1 MLNAVQLFLFR
12 RGFASY
18 GYAAF
23 LQEAPVY
30 CEVCGTHTGA
40 LDEEAYVFDFD
51 SAPVYFCPTCD
62 CGRVCHFAEEVVLD
76 LDLGDYVPVG
86 STDLGGYVF

>member
-30 CEVCGTHTGA
+30 CGHCGAHVG
-40 LDEEAYVFDFD
+40 LMSDEEYVFDHD
-51 SAPVYFCPTCD
+51 SAPVFYCLDCD
-62 CGRVCHFAEEVVLD
+62 CGRVCHFAEEVELD
-76 LDLGDYVPVG
+76 VDLGEYVPVH
-86 STDLGGYVF
+86 